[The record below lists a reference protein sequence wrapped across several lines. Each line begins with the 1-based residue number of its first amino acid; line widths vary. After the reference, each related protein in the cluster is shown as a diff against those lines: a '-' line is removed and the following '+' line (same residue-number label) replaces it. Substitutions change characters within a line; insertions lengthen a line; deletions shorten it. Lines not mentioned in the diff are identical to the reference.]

1 MCAQSVDARHG
12 GEVEYDDAPVG
23 TACDEC
29 RAGQLELPDERCMA
43 LEEGEAFARAGGP
56 DADGGVE

>member
-1 MCAQSVDARHG
+1 MDARHG
-12 GEVEYDDAPVG
+12 GEVEYDDPAVG

-29 RAGQLELPDERCMA
+29 RAGQLELPDECGVA
-43 LEEGEAFARAGGP
+43 LEEGEAFARGGGP